1 TASVGGTGWILRTQA
16 ADKNSKEDKSPNTSS
31 GDSLVVGI
39 GYVDVKRGLVSLNPT
54 QQGRVIELFADE
66 SAKVAKGTPLLK
78 INDTAARLTLDRAEV
93 DLKAAE
99 AVLSQAKK
107 APEAHEIDVALQ
119 NKAIAAKQMDLDD
132 AKDKLDRI
140 KERRVASDRY
150 DKAV

>member
-1 TASVGGTGWILRTQA
+1 MNYTTADQPKSLRRFMPYVWVLGLLTLTASVGGTGWILRTQA

-78 INDTAARLTLDRAEV
+78 INDTAARL
-93 DLKAAE
+93 
-99 AVLSQAKK
+99 
-107 APEAHEIDVALQ
+107 
-119 NKAIAAKQMDLDD
+119 
-132 AKDKLDRI
+132 
-140 KERRVASDRY
+140 
-150 DKAV
+150 